1 MNNLK
6 DILSTI
12 CGVIIA
18 ICGAGSGLIWL
29 LGVTLPTWVS
39 ILAIALAGVAVIVL
53 GLLQGKNPDGSTKTP
68 EQINNQLNPKP

>member
-18 ICGAGSGLIWL
+18 ICGAGSGLIWQ
-29 LGVTLPTWVS
+29 LGVTLPKWVS